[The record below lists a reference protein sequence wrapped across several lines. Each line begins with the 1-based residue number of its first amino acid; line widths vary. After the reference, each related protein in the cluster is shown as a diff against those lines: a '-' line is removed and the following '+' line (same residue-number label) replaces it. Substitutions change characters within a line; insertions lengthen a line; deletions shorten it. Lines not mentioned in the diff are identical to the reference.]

1 MSEFN
6 KRPIATNVSK
16 HMFSRL
22 TTPYKQEHT
31 RKIIN
36 DVIRIFKY
44 MINDEVKSDS
54 SFILRMIVKIRK
66 GVYKQRIDTY
76 HTHNILEYFGLPPDF
91 PFGDLKQ
98 LTIDLNEC
106 KKAAAREVLDEIYQM
121 ESVNNRDLFINT
133 VFNNFKNK
141 YSEKGS
147 IILNEY
153 LLNMKKNESNLL
165 TNIPVNTNMLLT
177 NITTFFQNNSQGR
190 IFQKMLKK
198 NLLNNGIND
207 EVISKYFLTILQNN
221 YTLPDLFTSST
232 PRMSHGS
239 YGSVYQNKNIN
250 KSKLNKLI
258 TNKLNS
264 TIPIIIKKQ
273 NIYNNRIR
281 GNIDNIACF
290 NNYKEALIQYILYN
304 LSEDRFKLHI
314 PKIYSF
320 RFMHPHYSV
329 TIMQQINGVDL
340 YDYFYRLKKNNIPHP
355 LVIIHFMKQ
364 LFLLLNYLYT
374 TFGFIHT
381 DIKNNN
387 IMVQNDNTII
397 LLDYGFSSINKLPD
411 FENIHSKFLLCSHKE
426 VYNYLNETHM
436 LKYYDIT
443 MLLYMYCE
451 FILIMY
457 LNKGTSKHY
466 QHFGVTDRN
475 KIDRS
480 RIILQSLFLDDE
492 LKNKLIYLIHTS
504 KGIPFITLRNKIN
517 NVDYTKITYSNL
529 ISKINEIEI
538 ELNTLIPPTTPLFP

>member
-1 MSEFN
+1 MSESN
-6 KRPIATNVSK
+6 KRPIATNTSK

-31 RKIIN
+31 QKII
-36 DVIRIFKY
+36 DQVINIFKN
-44 MINDEVKSDS
+44 MINDEVRSDS
-54 SFILRMIVKIRK
+54 SFILRKLIRVRK
-66 GVYKQRIDTY
+66 GVYREVIDTF
-76 HTHNILEYFGLPPDF
+76 HVHNILEYLGLPPDY

-98 LTIDLNEC
+98 FIIDINEC
-106 KKAAAREVLDEIYQM
+106 KKSAAREVLDEIYQM
-121 ESVNNRDLFINT
+121 ESVNNRDLFITN

-141 YSEKGS
+141 YREKR
-147 IILNEY
+147 NAMADKY
-153 LLNMKKNESNLL
+153 LLNVRKNEA
-165 TNIPVNTNMLLT
+165 NIFKNVPVNSNMLLT

-198 NLLNNGIND
+198 NLLNNGIDD
-207 EVISKYFLTILQNN
+207 EVISKYFLKILQNN
-221 YTLPDLFTSST
+221 YTLPNLFNQYT
-232 PRMSHGS
+232 PRMSSGS

-250 KSKLNKLI
+250 RSKLNQL
-258 TNKLNS
+258 TVNKLNS

-273 NIYNNRIR
+273 NIYNRR
-281 GNIDNIACF
+281 KGIDDIASF

-320 RFMHPHYSV
+320 RFMEPNYSV
-329 TIMQQINGVDL
+329 TIMQQINGVVL

-355 LVIIHFMKQ
+355 LVIINFMKQ

-374 TFGFIHT
+374 TFGFIHG

-397 LLDYGFSSINKLPD
+397 LLDYGFSSINKLPN

-451 FILIMY
+451 FILTLY
-457 LNKGTSKHY
+457 LNKGTSSHY
-466 QHFGVTDRN
+466 QYFGVTDRN
-475 KIDRS
+475 KIDQS
-480 RIILQSLFLDDE
+480 RIILQSLFLDDT
-492 LKNKLIYLIHTS
+492 LKNQLIYLIHRS
-504 KGIPFITLRNKIN
+504 REIPFITLRNKIN

-538 ELNTLIPPTTPLFP
+538 QLNTLIPPTTPLFP